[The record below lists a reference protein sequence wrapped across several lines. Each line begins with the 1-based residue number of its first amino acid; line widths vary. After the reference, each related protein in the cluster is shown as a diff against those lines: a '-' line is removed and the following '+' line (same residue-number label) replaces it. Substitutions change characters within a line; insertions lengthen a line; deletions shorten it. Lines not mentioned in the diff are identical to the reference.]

1 MDISVVVPLYNE
13 EESLPELCAW
23 IKKVMDEH
31 RFSYEVILVDDG
43 SKDDSWQVIE
53 KISSSNPEISGIKF
67 RRNYGK
73 SAALNT
79 GFEAATGNVVI
90 TLDADLQDSPDE
102 IPALYKMIVEDGYDL
117 VSGWKKIRHD
127 PVFSKNIPS
136 KLYNWTVRRM
146 TKIKLHDMNCG
157 IKAYKKQVVK
167 SIEVYGD
174 MHRFIPVLA
183 KWAGYKKIGE
193 KVVIHQERKYGV
205 TKFGLERFIRGPL
218 DLISVMFIS
227 KFGKRPMHFFGVLG
241 TIMFIVG
248 FFAAAWVGAS
258 KIIAMQNNEHARLV
272 TDNPYFYIALAAMII
287 GSQLFLGGFI
297 AEMISRTSVDKNKY
311 LIDCKI
317 NLERVLANE
326 KY

>member
-227 KFGKRPMHFFGVLG
+227 KFGKRPMHFF
-241 TIMFIVG
+241 
-248 FFAAAWVGAS
+248 WC
-258 KIIAMQNNEHARLV
+258 
-272 TDNPYFYIALAAMII
+272 
-287 GSQLFLGGFI
+287 
-297 AEMISRTSVDKNKY
+297 SRHHHVYRWIFCCCMGWSF
-311 LIDCKI
+311 
-317 NLERVLANE
+317 
-326 KY
+326 